1 MTTHIRVSS
10 TCTPTPLTLELGLV
24 LEAGNMNSPWG
35 DHAVLVRRVSAIAVL
50 ATDLGG
56 GMAEGIVYVCVDMC
70 VRVGAGVVEIY
81 CGVVSGDYSQSRC
94 CERRSNARGEQ
105 SRSCC
110 GVVVPS

>member
-35 DHAVLVRRVSAIAVL
+35 DQAVLVRRVSAIAVF

-56 GMAEGIVYVCVDMC
+56 GMAEGIVWICVC
-70 VRVGAGVVEIY
+70 VRVFVRAGAGVAEIY
-81 CGVVSGDYSQSRC
+81 CSVVSGDYYAVS
-94 CERRSNARGEQ
+94 
-105 SRSCC
+105 
-110 GVVVPS
+110 

>member
-56 GMAEGIVYVCVDMC
+56 GMAEGIVCVIC
-70 VRVGAGVVEIY
+70 V
-81 CGVVSGDYSQSRC
+81 
-94 CERRSNARGEQ
+94 
-105 SRSCC
+105 
-110 GVVVPS
+110 

>member
-1 MTTHIRVSS
+1 MALLSTCSFNHLHLPFCAIKLLPLAGKPTMTTHIRVSS

-56 GMAEGIVYVCVDMC
+56 GMAEGILCVYNG
-70 VRVGAGVVEIY
+70 R
-81 CGVVSGDYSQSRC
+81 
-94 CERRSNARGEQ
+94 ERAS
-105 SRSCC
+105 
-110 GVVVPS
+110 

>member
-35 DHAVLVRRVSAIAVL
+35 DQAVLVRRVSAMAVF

-56 GMAEGIVYVCVDMC
+56 GMAEGIVWICVC
-70 VRVGAGVVEIY
+70 VRVFVRAEAGVVEIY
-81 CGVVSGDYSQSRC
+81 CSVVSGDYYYSVS
-94 CERRSNARGEQ
+94 
-105 SRSCC
+105 
-110 GVVVPS
+110 

>member
-56 GMAEGIVYVCVDMC
+56 GMAEGIVCVWVYV
-70 VRVGAGVVEIY
+70 
-81 CGVVSGDYSQSRC
+81 
-94 CERRSNARGEQ
+94 
-105 SRSCC
+105 
-110 GVVVPS
+110 